1 MKLEWMSL
9 TNFRQFYGDQTI
21 HFSRHQRQNVTVV
34 HGANGSGKTSLFT
47 ALNWCLYGLGVED
60 MGELVS
66 KQAIMEAAVDEEIEM
81 KVQLAF
87 SHSGERLTAT
97 RAFSVS
103 KTSSQRWQTKPQTEF
118 SLDSI
123 RSDGQTRRIP
133 NPTGY
138 VESILP
144 SNVRTYFFFDGE
156 KIDQFT
162 RPSHEAEVREA
173 VRNVL
178 KIEVLERAKNH
189 LGVVAREY
197 QSELKKLA
205 SGGIE
210 DLLDKEE
217 KLRNEVENI
226 QQSLIEFRK
235 EEVAAKRQMQE
246 IDVKL
251 GEIREI
257 REWDDK
263 RKVAVEESEVHEQ
276 EKDRLW
282 QEIKE
287 KSNQGF
293 LRFANEAIS
302 EALEVLE
309 AMRERGEIPPGIR
322 EQFVNDLLA
331 THRCICG
338 RPIEEESEEHRRLME
353 VLARSLPSELEN
365 VVLQTAGDLRAVQ
378 PRVEDVDRD
387 LRKLMRRKAEID
399 HRLEG
404 LAATLD
410 EVSRHLQGVELEE
423 VSSLEIKRME
433 YERKIRA
440 LGSDI
445 GRFEE
450 RLDNRRADL
459 DKLQSAIDKAQLSE
473 KRAQDMQRRFS
484 LARKASDAVEGMEDA
499 FARDMRA
506 NIQTEAKETFRRLVW
521 KESQF
526 QDVQLSEDY
535 HLEVI
540 DRWGFPARPELSAG
554 ERQVLSL
561 AFITGMAKVTG
572 EEAPLVMDTPFGRLS
587 SAPRE
592 AITRHVPDLTDQ
604 LVIFVTDE
612 ELHSKAR
619 DNLKH
624 RIGAE
629 YKLTFDQNTGSST
642 IEELATRDSQ
652 QSRGDDK

>member
-66 KQAIMEAAVDEEIEM
+66 KQAIMEATVDEEIEM

-197 QSELKKLA
+197 QRELKKLA

-217 KLRNEVENI
+217 KLRNEAENI

-302 EALEVLE
+302 KALEVLE

-331 THRCICG
+331 AHRCICG

-410 EVSRHLQGVELEE
+410 EVSRHLQGVEIEE

-540 DRWGFPARPELSAG
+540 DRWGLPARPELSAG

-652 QSRGDDK
+652 QS

>member
-1 MKLEWMSL
+1 MKLEWMRL
-9 TNFRQFYGDQTI
+9 TNFRQFYGDQI
-21 HFSRHQRQNVTVV
+21 IRFSRHHKRNVTVV
-34 HGANGSGKTSLFT
+34 HGVNGSGKTSLFT
-47 ALNWCLYGLGVED
+47 ALNWCLYELGVED

-66 KQAIMEAAVDEEIEM
+66 KQALMEAAVDEEIEM

-87 SHSGERLTAT
+87 SHTGERLTAT
-97 RAFSVS
+97 RALLVS
-103 KTSSQRWQTKPQTEF
+103 RTSSQQWQPKSQTEF
-118 SLDSI
+118 SLDSM
-123 RSDGQTRRIP
+123 RTDGQTRSIP

-189 LGVVAREY
+189 LDGVAREY
-197 QSELKKLA
+197 QRKLKKLA

-210 DLLDKEE
+210 DLLDREE
-217 KLRNEVENI
+217 QLRNEAENT
-226 QQSLIEFRK
+226 QRRLTELRK
-235 EEVAAKRQMQE
+235 EKAAAVRQMQE
-246 IDVKL
+246 IDVRL
-251 GEIREI
+251 GEIQEI
-257 REWDDK
+257 REWDEQ
-263 RKVAVEESEVHEQ
+263 RKLAVEESKGYERQ
-276 EKDRLW
+276 KDRLW
-282 QEIKE
+282 QEIE
-287 KSNQGF
+287 DTSNRGF
-293 LRFANEAIS
+293 LRFANEAILK
-302 EALEVLE
+302 ALEIIE

-322 EQFVNDLLA
+322 EQFINDLLA
-331 THRCICG
+331 THMCICG
-338 RPIEEESEEHRRLME
+338 RSIQEDSEEHRRLMKM
-353 VLARSLPSELEN
+353 LARSVPSELET
-365 VVLQTAGDLRAVQ
+365 VVLQTAAELRAIQ

-387 LRKLMRRKAEID
+387 LRGLMCHKAEID
-399 HRLEG
+399 DKLEE
-404 LAATLD
+404 LDARLD
-410 EVSRHLQGVELEE
+410 EISRHLQDAELEG
-423 VSSLEIKRME
+423 VSALEKKRAK
-433 YERKIRA
+433 YDQKIRG
-440 LGSDI
+440 LVGDI

-450 RLDNRRADL
+450 RLENRRAEL
-459 DKLQSAIDKAQLSE
+459 DKLKISIEKAQLSE
-473 KRAQDMQRRFS
+473 KSAQDMQRRFS
-484 LARKASDAVEGMEDA
+484 LAREASDAVEAMEDA
-499 FARDMRA
+499 FARDMRD
-506 NIQTEAKETFRRLVW
+506 NIQTEAKESFRRLVW

-540 DRWGFPARPELSAG
+540 DRWGLPARPELSAG

-587 SAPRE
+587 SAHRE
-592 AITRHVPDLTDQ
+592 AITQHVPDLTDQ

-619 DNLKH
+619 GNLKH

-629 YKLTFDQNTGSST
+629 YDLEFDQDTGCT
-642 IEELATRDSQ
+642 KIKELATNNSL
-652 QSRGDDK
+652 

>member
-1 MKLEWMSL
+1 MKLEAMRL
-9 TNFRQFYGDQTI
+9 TNFRQFHGDQTI
-21 HFSRHQRQNVTVV
+21 RFSRNRNRNVTVI
-34 HGANGSGKTSLFT
+34 HGVNGSGKTSLFT
-47 ALNWCLYGLGVED
+47 ALNWCLYGRGVED

-66 KQAIMEAAVDEEIEM
+66 KQALVEAAVDEEIEM
-81 KVQLAF
+81 KVQLDF
-87 SHSGERLTAT
+87 SHAGQELTAT
-97 RAFSVS
+97 RALVVS
-103 KTSSQRWQTKPQTEF
+103 KTSSQRWQPQPQTEF

-123 RSDGQTRRIP
+123 RRSDGQTRRIP

-144 SNVRTYFFFDGE
+144 FNVRTYFFFDGE

-162 RPSHEAEVREA
+162 RPSHETEVREA

-178 KIEVLERAKNH
+178 KIEALERAKNH
-189 LGVVAREY
+189 LGGVAREY
-197 QSELKKLA
+197 QSELRKLA

-210 DLLDKEE
+210 DLLNGEE
-217 KLRNEVENI
+217 QLRNKVEKT
-226 QQSLIEFRK
+226 QQRLTEFRK
-235 EEVAAKRQMQE
+235 EKIAAERQIQE

-251 GEIREI
+251 GEIQEI
-257 REWDDK
+257 REWDRQ
-263 RKVAVEESEVHEQ
+263 RKVALEASKVHEQ
-276 EKDRLW
+276 DKDRLW
-282 QEIKE
+282 QEVKE
-287 KSNQGF
+287 LSNRGF
-293 LRFANEAIS
+293 LRFASKAIAK
-302 EALEVLE
+302 ALEVLE

-331 THRCICG
+331 THMCICG
-338 RPIEEESEEHRRLME
+338 RSIEKESKEHRRLME
-353 VLARSLPSELEN
+353 VLDRSLPSELED

-378 PRVEDVDRD
+378 LRVEDVGQK
-387 LRKLMRRKAEID
+387 LREHMRRKAEID
-399 HRLEG
+399 DILEE
-404 LAATLD
+404 LAAQLD
-410 EVSRHLQGVELEE
+410 EVSRHLQDVELEG
-423 VSSLEIKRME
+423 VSALEKKRTE
-433 YERKIRA
+433 YEQNIRA
-440 LGSDI
+440 LVGNI

-450 RLDNRRADL
+450 RLENQRTEL
-459 DKLQSAIDKAQLSE
+459 DELKASIDKAQLSE

-484 LARKASDAVEGMEDA
+484 LARKASDAVEAVEDA

-506 NIQTEAKETFRRLVW
+506 SIQTEAREAFRRLVW

-526 QDVQLSEDY
+526 QDVQISEDY

-540 DRWGFPARPELSAG
+540 DRWGLPAKPELSAG

-587 SAPRE
+587 SAHRE
-592 AITRHVPDLTDQ
+592 AITRYVPDLTDQ

-629 YKLTFDQNTGSST
+629 YDLEFDQDIGCTRIKELST
-642 IEELATRDSQ
+642 NDSL
-652 QSRGDDK
+652 

>member
-1 MKLEWMSL
+1 MKLEWMHL

-21 HFSRHQRQNVTVV
+21 HFSRHQRRNVTVV

-97 RAFSVS
+97 RALSVS
-103 KTSSQRWQTKPQTEF
+103 RTSSQRWQTKPQAEF

-123 RSDGQTRRIP
+123 HSDGQTRRIP

-210 DLLDKEE
+210 DLLNREE
-217 KLRNEVENI
+217 KLRNEAENI
-226 QQSLIEFRK
+226 QRSLTEFSK

-263 RKVAVEESEVHEQ
+263 RKVAVEESKVHER

-293 LRFANEAIS
+293 LCFANEAIAK
-302 EALEVLE
+302 ALEVLE

-331 THRCICG
+331 AHRCICG

-399 HRLEG
+399 HRLEE

-423 VSSLEIKRME
+423 VAALEIKRTE

-450 RLDNRRADL
+450 RLNNRRADL

-473 KRAQDMQRRFS
+473 KRAQNMQRRFS
-484 LARKASDAVEGMEDA
+484 LARKASDAVEAMEDA

-506 NIQTEAKETFRRLVW
+506 NIQTEAKEAFRRLVW
-521 KESQF
+521 KEAQF

-540 DRWGFPARPELSAG
+540 DRWGLPAKPELSAG

-587 SAPRE
+587 SAHRE
-592 AITRHVPDLTDQ
+592 AITRYVPDLTDQ

-619 DNLKH
+619 NNLES

-629 YKLTFDQNTGSST
+629 YKLNFDQKTGSST
-642 IEELATRDSQ
+642 IEELATRVSQ
-652 QSRGDDK
+652 

>member
-97 RAFSVS
+97 RALSVS

-217 KLRNEVENI
+217 KLRNEAENI

-282 QEIKE
+282 EEIKE

-293 LRFANEAIS
+293 LCFANEAIS
-302 EALEVLE
+302 KALEVLE

-331 THRCICG
+331 AHRCICG
-338 RPIEEESEEHRRLME
+338 RSIEEESEEYCRLME

-378 PRVEDVDRD
+378 PRVEDVDLD

-423 VSSLEIKRME
+423 VSALEIKRME

-506 NIQTEAKETFRRLVW
+506 NIQTEAKEAFRCLVW

-540 DRWGFPARPELSAG
+540 DRWGLPARPELSAG

-587 SAPRE
+587 SAHRE

-652 QSRGDDK
+652 QS

>member
-1 MKLEWMSL
+1 MKLEWMRL

-21 HFSRHQRQNVTVV
+21 RFSRHHERNVTVV
-34 HGANGSGKTSLFT
+34 HGVNGSGKTSLFT
-47 ALNWCLYGLGVED
+47 ALNWCLYELGVED
-60 MGELVS
+60 VGELVS
-66 KQAIMEAAVDEEIEM
+66 KQALMEAAVNEEIEM

-87 SHSGERLTAT
+87 SHAGERLTAT
-97 RAFSVS
+97 RALLVS
-103 KTSSQRWQTKPQTEF
+103 RTNSQQWRTKSQAEF
-118 SLDSI
+118 SLDSM
-123 RSDGQTRRIP
+123 RSDGQTRSIQ

-197 QSELKKLA
+197 QSKLKKLA
-205 SGGIE
+205 SDGIE
-210 DLLDKEE
+210 DLLESEE
-217 KLRNEVENI
+217 QLRNEAENT
-226 QQSLIEFRK
+226 QRRLTESR
-235 EEVAAKRQMQE
+235 EEKAAAVRQMQE
-246 IDVKL
+246 IDVRL
-251 GEIREI
+251 GEIQEI
-257 REWDDK
+257 REWDEQ
-263 RKVAVEESEVHEQ
+263 RKVAVEERKGYER

-282 QEIKE
+282 QQIKE
-287 KSNQGF
+287 TSNRGF
-293 LRFANEAIS
+293 LRFANGAIS
-302 EALEVLE
+302 KALEILE

-322 EQFVNDLLA
+322 EQFVSDLLA
-331 THRCICG
+331 AHMCICG
-338 RPIEEESEEHRRLME
+338 RPIQEESEEHSRLME
-353 VLARSLPSELEN
+353 VLARSVPSELEN
-365 VVLQTAGDLRAVQ
+365 VVLQTSGDLLAVQ
-378 PRVEDVDRD
+378 PRVEGVDQD
-387 LRKLMRRKAEID
+387 LRRLMRHKAEID
-399 HRLEG
+399 DKLEE
-404 LAATLD
+404 LDAKLD
-410 EVSRHLQGVELEE
+410 EISRHLQDVELEG
-423 VSSLEIKRME
+423 VSALEKKRAE
-433 YERKIRA
+433 YEQKIRG
-440 LGSDI
+440 LVGDI

-450 RLDNRRADL
+450 RLENQRAEL
-459 DKLQSAIDKAQLSE
+459 DKLKASIEKAQLSE
-473 KRAQDMQRRFS
+473 KNARDMQRRFS
-484 LARKASDAVEGMEDA
+484 LARKASDAVEAMEDA

-506 NIQTEAKETFRRLVW
+506 SIQTEAKETFRRLVW

-540 DRWGFPARPELSAG
+540 DRWGLPARPELSAG

-587 SAPRE
+587 SAHRE

-629 YKLTFDQNTGSST
+629 YGLEFDQDTGCT
-642 IEELATRDSQ
+642 RIKELATNDSL
-652 QSRGDDK
+652 